1 MECVVVGI
9 FIGVGIEFG
18 GKDFVYVMEDVDFDV
33 VVDILID
40 GVMFNLGQCCCGI
53 EWIYVYESL
62 YDVFVEKVVVIVC
75 GYIFGNLL
83 DFEIML
89 GLMVYKW
96 FVDEVCV

>member
-40 GVMFNLGQCCCGI
+40 GVMFNLG
-53 EWIYVYESL
+53 
-62 YDVFVEKVVVIVC
+62 
-75 GYIFGNLL
+75 
-83 DFEIML
+83 
-89 GLMVYKW
+89 
-96 FVDEVCV
+96 